1 MFLVFRD
8 WNKFVLSPPFLFFF
22 EARCQIPKN
31 SNPLNIIHQCSLSV
45 LATFFSEQ
53 NQTDTMMNIQ
63 RYIPTMTPT
72 MARHFASRGAKGW
85 GWYHRAKEDIAKGTE
100 DPLPYPENTQTNLER
115 KKIFLELEGLDEDN
129 ATNGK
134 MVFELANDLVP
145 RTCENF
151 ERLCTHENGHGYK
164 GTVFHQVL
172 RDQVA
177 VGGEVGG
184 SGGKSSFATT
194 EMGDRGFF
202 KDENFSI
209 PHSHVGV
216 LSMVPDGTD
225 QNGSQFLIT
234 LGAECEHLNGRH
246 VAFGRLVEGEEV
258 LNALNGVFAVHGKPL
273 TSIVVKDC
281 GVVV

>member
-1 MFLVFRD
+1 MLACCILYDASQHR
-8 WNKFVLSPPFLFFF
+8 
-22 EARCQIPKN
+22 
-31 SNPLNIIHQCSLSV
+31 NPILEGSSIW
-45 LATFFSEQ
+45 
-53 NQTDTMMNIQ
+53 
-63 RYIPTMTPT
+63 
-72 MARHFASRGAKGW
+72 GKGW
-85 GWYHRAKEDIAKGTE
+85 RRE
-100 DPLPYPENTQTNLER
+100 
-115 KKIFLELEGLDEDN
+115 
-129 ATNGK
+129 
-134 MVFELANDLVP
+134 
-145 RTCENF
+145 
-151 ERLCTHENGHGYK
+151 
-164 GTVFHQVL
+164 
-172 RDQVA
+172 
-177 VGGEVGG
+177 
-184 SGGKSSFATT
+184 
-194 EMGDRGFF
+194 GFF